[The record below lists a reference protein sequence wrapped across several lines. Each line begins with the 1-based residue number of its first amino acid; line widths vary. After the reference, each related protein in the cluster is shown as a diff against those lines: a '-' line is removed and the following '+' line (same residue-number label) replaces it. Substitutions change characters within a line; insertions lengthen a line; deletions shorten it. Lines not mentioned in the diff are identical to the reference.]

1 MTNPIRNY
9 ADVEDIVTQN
19 WPNRE
24 SMIRAEG
31 ADPNRFKRLLGL
43 VVSASHPIRI
53 KLIKKWAHSKSRRG
67 TRTVDIEEE
76 WQKSGDGQADDM
88 STVLENVKRSM

>member
-43 VVSASHPIRI
+43 VVSSSTII
-53 KLIKKWAHSKSRRG
+53 IDWAD
-67 TRTVDIEEE
+67 V
-76 WQKSGDGQADDM
+76 
-88 STVLENVKRSM
+88 

>member
-1 MTNPIRNY
+1 MNPIRNY

-31 ADPNRFKRLLGL
+31 ADPARFKRLLGL
-43 VVSASHPIRI
+43 VVCHPYSHLLGRDGALPDFHSGPTANREGVQEPWTS
-53 KLIKKWAHSKSRRG
+53 KKIG
-67 TRTVDIEEE
+67 TR
-76 WQKSGDGQADDM
+76 APM
-88 STVLENVKRSM
+88 AVKKTT

>member
-43 VVSASHPIRI
+43 VVSQ
-53 KLIKKWAHSKSRRG
+53 G
-67 TRTVDIEEE
+67 
-76 WQKSGDGQADDM
+76 
-88 STVLENVKRSM
+88 RSLQDELMP

>member
-31 ADPNRFKRLLGL
+31 ADPGRFKRLLGL
-43 VVSASHPIRI
+43 VVSDPWVLVI
-53 KLIKKWAHSKSRRG
+53 KLIQPSGHTRSPGEVLVLSISKRNGKRQQRE
-67 TRTVDIEEE
+67 TRT
-76 WQKSGDGQADDM
+76 
-88 STVLENVKRSM
+88 T

>member
-43 VVSASHPIRI
+43 VVSRRVSVVIELTYSGHTLNREEVLGP
-53 KLIKKWAHSKSRRG
+53 LILRRSGRRRVTAKWM
-67 TRTVDIEEE
+67 I
-76 WQKSGDGQADDM
+76 
-88 STVLENVKRSM
+88 

>member
-1 MTNPIRNY
+1 MGVRIDLPSQLMNPIRNY

-31 ADPNRFKRLLGL
+31 ADPARFKRLLGL
-43 VVSASHPIRI
+43 VVGSSQ
-53 KLIKKWAHSKSRRG
+53 LSCQSEG
-67 TRTVDIEEE
+67 
-76 WQKSGDGQADDM
+76 GC
-88 STVLENVKRSM
+88 

>member
-43 VVSASHPIRI
+43 VVCR
-53 KLIKKWAHSKSRRG
+53 
-67 TRTVDIEEE
+67 
-76 WQKSGDGQADDM
+76 
-88 STVLENVKRSM
+88 STPLGSS